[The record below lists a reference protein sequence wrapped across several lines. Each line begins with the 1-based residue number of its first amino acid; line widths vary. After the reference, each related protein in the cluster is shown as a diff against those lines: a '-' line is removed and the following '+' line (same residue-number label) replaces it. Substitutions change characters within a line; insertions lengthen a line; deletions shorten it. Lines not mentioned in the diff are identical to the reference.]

1 MLTNQAKCEFIGF
14 LMSVIG
20 GSLFAVVSYSASKA
34 TITDSAGAECP
45 SDDALVKHFCKYKT
59 MYNVVS
65 LVLFMGGLVIAF
77 GACHCSVSSYTHSS
91 SHSLSHSLRGPNYVD
106 PAAVI
111 SAQNRDI
118 AALENTQKQ
127 LAAMAAK
134 LGVA

>member
-1 MLTNQAKCEFIGF
+1 
-14 LMSVIG
+14 MSVIG

-77 GACHCSVSSYTHSS
+77 GACHCSVSSYTHS
-91 SHSLSHSLRGPNYVD
+91 LRYPNYVD

>member
-34 TITDSAGAECP
+34 TITDSAGTECP

-77 GACHCSVSSYTHSS
+77 GACHCSVSGYTHS
-91 SHSLSHSLRGPNYVD
+91 LRYPNCVD

>member
-1 MLTNQAKCEFIGF
+1 MLTNKAKCEFIGF

-34 TITDSAGAECP
+34 PITDSAGTECP

-59 MYNVVS
+59 VYNVVS

-77 GACHCSVSSYTHSS
+77 GACHCSVSGYAD
-91 SHSLSHSLRGPNYVD
+91 SLSHSLRGPNYVD

-134 LGVA
+134 LGIA

>member
-1 MLTNQAKCEFIGF
+1 MLTNKAKCEFIGF

-77 GACHCSVSSYTHSS
+77 GACHCSVSGYAD
-91 SHSLSHSLRGPNYVD
+91 SLSHSLRGPNYVD

-134 LGVA
+134 LGIA

>member
-34 TITDSAGAECP
+34 TITDSAGTECP

-77 GACHCSVSSYTHSS
+77 GACHCSVSSYTHS
-91 SHSLSHSLRGPNYVD
+91 LRYPNCVD

>member
-1 MLTNQAKCEFIGF
+1 MLTNKAKCEFIGF

-34 TITDSAGAECP
+34 PITDSAGTECP
-45 SDDALVKHFCKYKT
+45 SDDALVRHFCKYKT

-77 GACHCSVSSYTHSS
+77 GACHCSVSGYAD
-91 SHSLSHSLRGPNYVD
+91 SLSHSLRGPNYVD

>member
-1 MLTNQAKCEFIGF
+1 MLTNKAKCEFIGF

-34 TITDSAGAECP
+34 PITDSAGTECP

-77 GACHCSVSSYTHSS
+77 GACHCSVSGYAD
-91 SHSLSHSLRGPNYVD
+91 SLSHSLRGPNYVD

>member
-1 MLTNQAKCEFIGF
+1 MLTNKAKCEFIGF

-34 TITDSAGAECP
+34 PITDSDGTECP

-77 GACHCSVSSYTHSS
+77 GACHCSVSGYAD
-91 SHSLSHSLRGPNYVD
+91 SLSHSLRGPNYVD

-134 LGVA
+134 LGIA

>member
-77 GACHCSVSSYTHSS
+77 GACHCSVSSYTHS
-91 SHSLSHSLRGPNYVD
+91 LRYPNYVD

>member
-1 MLTNQAKCEFIGF
+1 MLTNKAKCEFIGF

-34 TITDSAGAECP
+34 PITDSAGTECP

-77 GACHCSVSSYTHSS
+77 GVCHCSVSGYAD
-91 SHSLSHSLRGPNYVD
+91 SLSHSLRGPNYVD

-134 LGVA
+134 LGIA

>member
-34 TITDSAGAECP
+34 TITDSAGTECP

-77 GACHCSVSSYTHSS
+77 GACHCSVSSYTHS
-91 SHSLSHSLRGPNYVD
+91 LRYPNYVD

>member
-1 MLTNQAKCEFIGF
+1 MLTNKAKCEFIGF

-34 TITDSAGAECP
+34 PITDSAGTECP

-77 GACHCSVSSYTHSS
+77 GACHCSVSGYAD
-91 SHSLSHSLRGPNYVD
+91 SLSHSLRGPNYVD

-134 LGVA
+134 LGIA

>member
-77 GACHCSVSSYTHSS
+77 GACHCSVSGYTHS
-91 SHSLSHSLRGPNYVD
+91 LRYPNCVD

>member
-1 MLTNQAKCEFIGF
+1 MLTNKAKCEFIGF

-34 TITDSAGAECP
+34 PITDSAGTECP

-59 MYNVVS
+59 VYNVVS

-77 GACHCSVSSYTHSS
+77 GACHCSVSGYAD
-91 SHSLSHSLRGPNYVD
+91 SLSHSLRGPNYVD

>member
-34 TITDSAGAECP
+34 TITDSAGTECP

-59 MYNVVS
+59 IYNVVS

-77 GACHCSVSSYTHSS
+77 GACHCSVSGYTHS
-91 SHSLSHSLRGPNYVD
+91 LRYPNCVD

>member
-77 GACHCSVSSYTHSS
+77 GACHCSVSGYT
-91 SHSLSHSLRGPNYVD
+91 HSLSHSLRGPNYVD